1 MYDDDGTDAICYF
14 VITIPDIAHDN
25 MEEEGSEGARLPT
38 DVRSPNILNQIHDRE
53 ISGLG

>member
-14 VITIPDIAHDN
+14 VITIPDIVHDN
-25 MEEEGSEGARLPT
+25 MEEEGSEGAWLPT